1 MQPSK
6 YGGSLRRLPVPRQP
20 SMRRARSS
28 VEIQRYAEG
37 EQDEDFS
44 DVFGTSEA
52 ILDRPESDQG
62 SDGSTLML
70 QSKLSNSSW
79 VMASHIF
86 STAVLMAYSLVMM
99 MTTMT
104 LSLNWRRALMRW
116 VRSRGHHPRF
126 D

>member
-1 MQPSK
+1 
-6 YGGSLRRLPVPRQP
+6 
-20 SMRRARSS
+20 MRRARSS

-70 QSKLSNSSW
+70 QSKFSNSSW
-79 VMASHIF
+79 VMASHSLPAALLID
-86 STAVLMAYSLVMM
+86 YSLVTMM
-99 MTTMT
+99 MTTTT
-104 LSLNWRRALMRW
+104 LSLNWKRVSMNW
-116 VRSRGHHPRF
+116 VGYSSHYLRLN
-126 D
+126 